1 MIISKELKVHYYLR
15 HKEVKGDGAT
25 PIMGRI
31 TIGKSMVQFSAK
43 CSVQVSLWDTKSA
56 RATGKSKA
64 AAELNRKLDKISLS
78 IHSHYKELLAKKEN
92 VSPEEVKNAFQGIAS
107 EQETLIGYCNRYNHQ
122 LTARIGVNITLE
134 SYKRYGVSFNHL
146 RRFLRTKYNLSD
158 ISFQALDYS
167 FVEAFDFYLR
177 VQLKFKPN
185 TIVGIIG
192 HLKIIIKRAI
202 NEGIITRDPFAGFS
216 LVGEPLQ
223 PKSLTKQEL
232 HKIMTTPLDTP
243 NRYLVRDMFLFSVFT
258 GISFS
263 DIRNLTYSNLIQAE
277 DGVWWIHSK
286 RKKTGTEFHVPLLEL
301 PLQIIEKY
309 RGLNKDGK
317 MFVML
322 SCSKTNGNLKKIARM
337 CGIKRNIT
345 YHQARHSYASLITL
359 SQGVPMETVSRMLGH
374 RDLRATRIYA
384 QVSNEKINTDMRKLE
399 KRITNKYHLAD

>member
-202 NEGIITRDPFAGFS
+202 NEGIITCDPFAGFS
-216 LVGEPLQ
+216 LEGEPLQ

-243 NRYLVRDMFLFSVFT
+243 NRYLVRDMFLFSVIT

-263 DIRNLTYSNLIQAE
+263 DIRNLTYSNLVQAE

-286 RKKTGTEFHVPLLEL
+286 RRKTGTEFHVPLLEL